1 MWYPTIEING
11 KRVLILNGYEKAS
24 EQNRVVAVA
33 DETKLQVSASKHHDA
48 VAFTYFGGKWIP
60 AV

>member
-1 MWYPTIEING
+1 MWHSTIEING
-11 KRVLILNGYEKAS
+11 ERVLILNGYEKAA

-33 DETKLQVSASKHHDA
+33 DETKLQVSAAKHRDA

>member
-24 EQNRVVAVA
+24 EQNHVVAVA
-33 DETKLQVSASKHHDA
+33 DETKHQVSAATHRDA

>member
-11 KRVLILNGYEKAS
+11 KRVLILNGYEKS
-24 EQNRVVAVA
+24 PEESRVIAVA
-33 DETKLQVSASKHHDA
+33 EETKLQVSSAKHRDA
-48 VAFTYFGGKWIP
+48 VAFTYFDGQWIP

>member
-11 KRVLILNGYEKAS
+11 KPVLILNGYEKAL
-24 EQNRVVAVA
+24 EENHVVAVVE
-33 DETKLQVSASKHHDA
+33 ETKLQVSAAKHRDA

>member
-11 KRVLILNGYEKAS
+11 KRVLILSGYEKAS

-33 DETKLQVSASKHHDA
+33 DETKLQVSAAKHGDA

>member
-24 EQNRVVAVA
+24 EKTVL
-33 DETKLQVSASKHHDA
+33 LQ
-48 VAFTYFGGKWIP
+48 
-60 AV
+60 

>member
-11 KRVLILNGYEKAS
+11 KPVLILNGYEKAR
-24 EQNRVVAVA
+24 EENRVIAVA
-33 DETKLQVSASKHHDA
+33 DETKLQVSAAKHRDA

>member
-33 DETKLQVSASKHHDA
+33 DETKLQVSTAKHRDA

>member
-11 KRVLILNGYEKAS
+11 KRVLILNGYEKSS
-24 EQNRVVAVA
+24 EQNRVMVVA
-33 DETKLQVSASKHHDA
+33 DETKLLVSAAEHRDA